1 MPPSLPQKEDAMCG
15 RDANWSP
22 QPGRQRKKY
31 TEHTHGWNNV
41 GIAMG
46 KSTARHGRKDE
57 KRNNINICQI
67 VANQES
73 NEKKQRGTIYGK

>member
-1 MPPSLPQKEDAMCG
+1 MRCVGETPIGARNLEG
-15 RDANWSP
+15 RE
-22 QPGRQRKKY
+22 KKY

-73 NEKKQRGTIYGK
+73 NEKNRGEPYMRNEVNKHPVT